1 MLPPDRELNASGRN
15 SRASDMSVVS
25 RGPSRSSVTAAKH
38 DILAP
43 AVASMLR
50 TSTEMGNLGGSAV
63 DPLMPNVPRAPRR
76 GGATSRL
83 SIASSHSNA
92 SNRTGPRH
100 HHWHSTASAGTR
112 HSREHNMPQYVPD
125 TLSPTVMNV
134 SGSSPLVP
142 FARDRREGHRSLS
155 MTMANSSEPTFRLL
169 SNRSMANLR
178 SHDHP
183 RRPKSPY
190 MYPTRLRRPGYRP
203 ASPALSDTAGSYPR
217 RRHGYLDNGLP
228 PYPGQMRL
236 RRPSE
241 TSMRR
246 PPSRSQTPVFYGDP
260 HPDIPP
266 VPPLMPHRYAALER
280 ERERKSQRSHRT
292 ASHKSAKH
300 STSSGSTNRR
310 FDSDIP
316 SSDSTS
322 PPTPRD
328 VDVLVSPTGPHS
340 IPRSMSGTVN
350 YYDYSEQYESQEV
363 TEPSTSAVP
372 TGFVRHIKTII
383 EERGT
388 PEPVLKGGNVTAPD
402 PANQHSY
409 GMVPDI
415 PELPAS
421 PIPRR
426 ITRDLVLAGI
436 GPESS
441 SGEVEI
447 SGVTAETRKPE
458 RSAGGSEDEYTTLRR
473 GIGSRAVHPAHSVDA
488 NNRHS
493 ILSQAGS
500 AVMESSTLEFAV
512 RCSIPMVADN
522 SSILHLDNDTTPVY
536 VPDAD
541 PTSED
546 GMTDLLEGYQRTDTR
561 DGSEEG
567 AEEPID
573 DDDAVEKGSN
583 HTSNHAAK
591 SSDEQSFK
599 SCTDVIQVADPHRK
613 TFDPTTAESYE
624 NLPEP
629 VPPFKDLDARSFTTC
644 KDAVTPDRVGSL
656 PASRLPSS
664 QLVASEVSLRR
675 LFSEMPSSSPC
686 LPERNAL
693 PSSTSGTG
701 MSRVVG
707 RFRANSRPSS
717 TQGSAGGS
725 FSSLKENGTQAP
737 PAVPPRES
745 SSSREAQQSR
755 GVANFLL
762 RSVRQR
768 FVKASPGSNLRPGKE
783 DTISKPLELDDL
795 HTDAGIPT
803 PPPMRERV
811 LPGNITVSA
820 DRPVETQKAPQRVLT
835 KERLLPHQ
843 QSETMTMHESS
854 IAPKGETFTSAS
866 SATATPGVRQTSLT
880 TPSPAVPEA
889 SSVYSPDNVSST
901 GSRDEIS
908 PGTFAQTAGLH
919 RRDSQTTTHLSW
931 TGANGFHPY
940 TVEGARGSRHSQ
952 EDSTTDLRLPGFR
965 HTVTHLP
972 DLKEESHEDSS
983 LNTSASNFRPFGGS
997 QPAVFRMSTDG
1008 LPATRRHPSVRSS
1021 RNSVLQQMHLPSMN
1035 FSSFGSFDEALDHRV
1050 SRSLDLAP
1058 AAREELAQAV
1068 MPRSASAAEGREK
1081 YKSVFAGLDTPAKT
1095 SATRQHAGDPW
1106 PRKSPD
1112 LLVKEVDS
1120 LTIPSVNGLSLRLS
1134 EILPQLKEALGL
1146 AQSDEFPDEE
1156 GIMEKAMERLNEV
1169 GLPVQKRSSA
1179 RLRPVPG
1186 SPNMLVVDDEVF
1198 KEITEKEK
1206 KHIPS
1211 GRGLNLDK
1219 ADLGADIAGQGGSQ
1233 AQGEAAALVGSGV
1246 VAHGRARDDTVN
1258 ITGLEAPS
1266 PAHFREHNSTSLF
1279 YTNFSSPS
1287 SRPSTR
1293 SLRSRGSTITG
1304 SVADT
1309 RPWNLDKNYPWAT
1322 DPSVDISLPPP
1333 SASKYSPRPGPSH
1346 LRNRLSS
1353 ASSESAGTASQY
1365 GTSASPPAR
1374 RGPTGHCCNSTVD
1387 GRRSIESSTVGF
1399 DASGYPIGPVR
1410 VRDDDQSHGAGER
1423 YPTSALSLPSNL
1435 HIYPGQAS
1443 HFSLDTS
1450 DEEVETTS
1458 PRKTLFS
1465 RRPRRNTRASANRR
1479 DLSQRRVRELQQS
1492 RATGHS
1498 TQIELDDLPDRSR
1511 RQTFTN
1517 AQGMSKVTFC
1527 LQSCGL
1533 FFKKGLF
1540 KLFPCIRP
1548 ETPVEPDSE
1557 PATVPANS
1565 RASESSESS
1574 DETIAP
1580 RVPRHESPIP
1590 AIRPGPGRQYTP
1602 GFFISF
1608 PSLSGRISHPS
1619 EEPESAF
1626 QSNIQPRTRKYGTF
1640 HPEAA
1645 GPSASQ

>member
-15 SRASDMSVVS
+15 SRASDMSVAS
-25 RGPSRSSVTAAKH
+25 RGPSRGSTTAARH
-38 DILAP
+38 DMLAP

-50 TSTEMGNLGGSAV
+50 TSTEMGNLGGSAI
-63 DPLMPNVPRAPRR
+63 DPLLPNVPRAPRR

-100 HHWHSTASAGTR
+100 HQWHSTASAGTR

-155 MTMANSSEPTFRLL
+155 MTMANTSEPTFHLS
-169 SNRSMANLR
+169 SNRSMASLR
-178 SHDHP
+178 SHDRP

-203 ASPALSDTAGSYPR
+203 VSPALSDTAGSYHQLR
-217 RRHGYLDNGLP
+217 NGYPDNGLP

-292 ASHKSAKH
+292 ASHRSAKH

-328 VDVLVSPTGPHS
+328 SDLLVSPTGTHS
-340 IPRSMSGTVN
+340 MPRSMSGTVN
-350 YYDYSEQYESQEV
+350 YYDYTEQYENQEV
-363 TEPSTSAVP
+363 PEPSAGAVP

-388 PEPVLKGGNVTAPD
+388 PEPVSKGGNVTAPD
-402 PANQHSY
+402 RAMQHSD

-415 PELPAS
+415 SELPAS
-421 PIPRR
+421 PVPRR

-447 SGVTAETRKPE
+447 HGATADTRSSE
-458 RSAGGSEDEYTTLRR
+458 RSASDSQDENTAFRR
-473 GIGSRAVHPAHSVDA
+473 GIGSRAVHPAHSIDA
-488 NNRHS
+488 KNRHS

-500 AVMESSTLEFAV
+500 SVMESSTLEFAV
-512 RCSIPMVADN
+512 RCSIPMVADKG
-522 SSILHLDNDTTPVY
+522 LALDLDNDTTSVY
-536 VPDAD
+536 APDAD

-546 GMTDLLEGYQRTDTR
+546 GMTDLLEGYQRTDTK
-561 DGSEEG
+561 DAGEEASEEQLND
-567 AEEPID
+567 EER
-573 DDDAVEKGSN
+573 VEKR
-583 HTSNHAAK
+583 SNHAAK

-599 SCTDVIQVADPHRK
+599 SCTDVIKVADPPMK
-613 TFDPTTAESYE
+613 TFDQATAESRDD
-624 NLPEP
+624 LPEP
-629 VPPFKDLDARSFTTC
+629 DPPFKDSDARSFTTC
-644 KDAVTPDRVGSL
+644 KDAVTPDRVGPL
-656 PASRLPSS
+656 TASRLPSS
-664 QLVASEVSLRR
+664 QLVASEAPLRKPI
-675 LFSEMPSSSPC
+675 SEMPSSSPC
-686 LPERNAL
+686 LLERQAP
-693 PSSTSGTG
+693 PSLTSESS

-707 RFRANSRPSS
+707 RFRANSKPSS
-717 TQGSAGGS
+717 TPGSGAGS
-725 FSSLKENGTQAP
+725 FSSLKEYGAQTS

-768 FVKASPGSNLRPGKE
+768 FAKPSPGSNLRPGKE
-783 DTISKPLELDDL
+783 ETASAPHELDDL
-795 HTDAGIPT
+795 STNAGIPT
-803 PPPMRERV
+803 PPPMKDRM
-811 LPGNITVSA
+811 LLGNGIVSA
-820 DRPVETQKAPQRVLT
+820 DRAVEVLKAPQRVLK
-835 KERLLPHQ
+835 KERVLPHP
-843 QSETMTMHESS
+843 QSEPMTMRGNI
-854 IAPKGETFTSAS
+854 IAPKGGTSTSAS
-866 SATATPGVRQTSLT
+866 SATVTTSARQTSVT
-880 TPSPAVPEA
+880 TPSHAMPEA
-889 SSVYSPDNVSST
+889 SSVYSPENVSST

-908 PGTFAQTAGLH
+908 PGAFVQTPGLH
-919 RRDSQTTTHLSW
+919 RDSQTTTHLSW
-931 TGANGFHPY
+931 TGPNGFHPY
-940 TVEGARGSRHSQ
+940 LVEGARGGRNSQ

-965 HTVTHLP
+965 HALTHLP

-983 LNTSASNFRPFGGS
+983 LNTSAGNFRPFGGS

-1008 LPATRRHPSVRSS
+1008 LPAARRYPSVRSS
-1021 RNSVLQQMHLPSMN
+1021 RNSALQQMHLPSMN
-1035 FSSFGSFDEALDHRV
+1035 FSSFGSFDDALDHRV

-1058 AAREELAQAV
+1058 AAREELAQTV
-1068 MPRSASAAEGREK
+1068 MPRSASAGEDREK

-1095 SATRQHAGDPW
+1095 STTRQHAGGELW

-1112 LLVKEVDS
+1112 HLVKEVNS
-1120 LTIPSVNGLSLRLS
+1120 LTIPSVNGLTLRLS
-1134 EILPQLKEALGL
+1134 EMLPQLKEALGL

-1198 KEITEKEK
+1198 QEITGKENK
-1206 KHIPS
+1206 ENPS
-1211 GRGLNLDK
+1211 GRGYKRDK
-1219 ADLGADIAGQGGSQ
+1219 AGFGAGIAGQEGGQ
-1233 AQGEAAALVGSGV
+1233 AHREAAALVGSGV
-1246 VAHGRARDDTVN
+1246 VAHGLARDDTVN
-1258 ITGLEAPS
+1258 TTGLEAPS
-1266 PAHFREHNSTSLF
+1266 PAHFRQHNSTS
-1279 YTNFSSPS
+1279 YSCHKFSSPS

-1293 SLRSRGSTITG
+1293 SLRSRGSTTTG
-1304 SVADT
+1304 TVTDT

-1322 DPSVDISLPPP
+1322 DPSVDISLPSP
-1333 SASKYSPRPGPSH
+1333 SASKQSPRPGPSH

-1353 ASSESAGTASQY
+1353 ASSESAGTSSPY

-1374 RGPTGHCCNSTVD
+1374 RGPAGHCYTSIVD
-1387 GRRSIESSTVGF
+1387 GKRSIEPSAVGF
-1399 DASGYPIGPVR
+1399 VASGYPIGPVR

-1423 YPTSALSLPSNL
+1423 YPTSALPLPSNL

-1443 HFSLDTS
+1443 HFSLETS
-1450 DEEVETTS
+1450 DEEAETTS

-1465 RRPRRNTRASANRR
+1465 RRPRRNTRASVNRR
-1479 DLSQRRVRELQQS
+1479 DLSQRRVRELQSS
-1492 RATGHS
+1492 RASDHS
-1498 TQIELDDLPDRSR
+1498 VQIEPDDLPDRSR
-1511 RQTFTN
+1511 RQTFAN
-1517 AQGMSKVTFC
+1517 AQGMSKLTFC
-1527 LQSCGL
+1527 VQSVSYFL
-1533 FFKKGLF
+1533 KKGLY
-1540 KLFPCIRP
+1540 KILPCTRP

-1557 PATVPANS
+1557 PVTVPVNS
-1565 RASESSESS
+1565 RASSSS
-1574 DETIAP
+1574 DETIRA
-1580 RVPRHESPIP
+1580 RQNSPFP
-1590 AIRPGPGRQYTP
+1590 AIRDGPGHRYTP
-1602 GFFISF
+1602 GFVISF
-1608 PSLSGRISHPS
+1608 PSLSGSICHPS

-1626 QSNIQPRTRKYGTF
+1626 QSNIQPRSRPYGTSRT
-1640 HPEAA
+1640 EAA
-1645 GPSASQ
+1645 GLSASL